1 MLKIAVIPA
10 RYDSKRFPGKPLAKI
25 LDKPM
30 IQWVYENVSK
40 VKALD
45 NVYVATDDERV
56 FDCVKYFQGNAL
68 MTSKAHTCGSD
79 RINECREILKLNDDD
94 IILNIQGDEP
104 LIQPEMV
111 QELLSTFE
119 DTEVY
124 MATLKKKMVQEEDLE
139 NPNIVKV
146 VTDRYKNALMFS
158 RCALPYNRDRQKD
171 TVYYKHIGIY
181 GYKAGFLKEYS
192 LMKKSYLERIESL
205 EQLRV
210 LENGFK
216 IRVEETTYQTIGVDT
231 PEQLC
236 EVEQRLKKELSN
248 E

>member
-111 QELLSTFE
+111 QELLSSFE